1 MPSYP
6 LTFPSAPKFNS
17 FSVREE
23 YTTPASI
30 SPFTGDEQV
39 FEFTGSGR
47 ISWDATIPP
56 MMDGDPNINTWI
68 QFFRDLHGRYGT
80 FTLNVQTCTTIDYLS
95 GQSSLPTTW
104 RSRNSSHGWEF
115 TRQRVMA
122 GFTIQAIEA

>member
-6 LTFPSAPKFNS
+6 LTFPSSPKFNR
-17 FSVREE
+17 FAVREE
-23 YTTPASI
+23 YTTPASM

-47 ISWDATIPP
+47 ISWDAEIPP
-56 MMDGDPNINTWI
+56 MMYGDTNINTWV

-80 FTLNVQTCTTIDYLS
+80 FTLNIQTFTTIDYLS

-104 RSRNSSHGWEF
+104 RSRTSVHGWEF
-115 TRQRVMA
+115 TPQRVMA